1 MYIHKSLK
9 FNLRD
14 YIDIFNESVETL
26 SIEILNKKSR
36 NIVITAAYRPPKR
49 NNKLSKDFCKDFLN
63 KQEMSN
69 KAAFLWGHFNLN
81 ALDYDTNN
89 VVKNFFNL
97 VFQNG
102 FQNPLSKDL
111 RELLEQAAIDHILT
125 NRVLENKI
133 LSGISKTDISDH
145 FPIFTVFNPLS
156 ANPIKWSNILK
167 QFPGNLPTNCL
178 SVFDHFLRLA
188 LKGLRQMKHVLLKK
202 QNLSNA
208 IFPVKIL
215 ILLNSY

>member
-36 NIVITAAYRPPKR
+36 NIVNTAAYHPPKG

-69 KAAFLWGHFNLN
+69 KAAFLWGYFNLN
-81 ALDYDTNN
+81 ALDYDTNK

-102 FQNPLSKDL
+102 FQNPLSKGL
-111 RELLEQAAIDHILT
+111 QELLEQTAIDHILT

-156 ANPIKWSNILK
+156 ANPIKW
-167 QFPGNLPTNCL
+167 
-178 SVFDHFLRLA
+178 
-188 LKGLRQMKHVLLKK
+188 
-202 QNLSNA
+202 
-208 IFPVKIL
+208 
-215 ILLNSY
+215 